1 MIEEKE
7 TEQEFTEI
15 IEEEI
20 SEIKLTATQKI
31 LLLVIGIVFYFLFV
45 LLFFPY
51 SSFIRYLISKN
62 IQDYK
67 IDYTELNMDFNSI
80 LLKDL
85 YFTNEKDIFFT
96 SDAINIK
103 TKLWNLINKK
113 IDANVILNS
122 GSIKIREINSGFK
135 NMELIIKIDNSYD
148 EPLSKWSGEVIVKFK
163 EISLEELWG
172 ILKNFSLPEEQKVIK
187 NLNIRITV
195 DKGNYSIKNFTFD
208 NPLFKIQIMGNGTL
222 SNVIENSTVNGSIC
236 FIPDSKIEEKN
247 PAIYGIY
254 ISAGGSLGGQLCIG
268 IEGNL
273 SNLKFL
279 VNKNP

>member
-7 TEQEFTEI
+7 TEQEFTEV

-20 SEIKLTATQKI
+20 SEIKLTGTQKI
-31 LLLVIGIVFYFLFV
+31 LLIVIGVVFYFLFV

-51 SSFIRYLISKN
+51 SSFIRYLISK
-62 IQDYK
+62 
-67 IDYTELNMDFNSI
+67 IDYTELNIDFNSI

-96 SDAINIK
+96 TDAINIK

-122 GSIKIREINSGFK
+122 GSIKIKEINSGFK
-135 NMELIIKIDNSYD
+135 NMDLIIKIDNSYD
-148 EPLSKWSGEVIVKFK
+148 EPLSRWSGEVILRFK
-163 EISLEELWG
+163 EISLEDLWG
-172 ILKNFSLPEEQKVIK
+172 ILKNFSLPEEQKLIK
-187 NLNIRITV
+187 NLNIRITL

-222 SNVIENSTVNGSIC
+222 SNTIENSTVNGSLC
-236 FIPDSKIEEKN
+236 LMPDSNIEEKN

-254 ISAGGSLGGQLCIG
+254 LSAGGSLGGQLCIG

-273 SNLKFL
+273 SNIKFL